1 MPLAASLLEGSDTFE
16 LALPLGFALPLHAP
30 PRRACCLALQ
40 APSSKPN
47 PFVSHGNRIN
57 Y

>member
-47 PFVSHGNRIN
+47 PFVSHGVWTL
-57 Y
+57 